1 MQLARLLLVF
11 LFLTNIAKTNE
22 INLFTSRHYESDI
35 DLYKK
40 FTTDTGIK
48 VNIINGKS
56 KVLEKRI
63 LDEGSKSKADILFL
77 ADAGALF
84 SAQEKTLFTKHN
96 FKKIETLVPKS
107 LRNQYWVGIV
117 TM

>member
-77 ADAGALF
+77 
-84 SAQEKTLFTKHN
+84 
-96 FKKIETLVPKS
+96 
-107 LRNQYWVGIV
+107 
-117 TM
+117 